1 MVTNG
6 GSRAGKSSLGCL
18 FTLLV
23 FVVAA
28 YFGVNIGEVY
38 LRYYRFRDSMAQT
51 ARFAQRLSDED
62 IVTRL
67 RLAADS
73 LGLPEGA
80 QQVQVRRRGN
90 QISIGTEY
98 YEHVEL
104 PGYVREIHLQPHVE
118 RSF

>member
-1 MVTNG
+1 MVNMNA
-6 GSRAGKSSLGCL
+6 SRAGKSSLGCL

-23 FVVAA
+23 VVVVA
-28 YFGVNIGEVY
+28 YFGVNVGEVY

-51 ARFAQRLSDED
+51 ARFAQRLTDED

-73 LGLPEGA
+73 LGLPESA
-80 QQVQVRRRGN
+80 QQVQVHRRGN
-90 QISIGTEY
+90 QITIGTEY

-104 PGYVREIHLQPHVE
+104 PGYVREFHLQPHVE
-118 RSF
+118 STF